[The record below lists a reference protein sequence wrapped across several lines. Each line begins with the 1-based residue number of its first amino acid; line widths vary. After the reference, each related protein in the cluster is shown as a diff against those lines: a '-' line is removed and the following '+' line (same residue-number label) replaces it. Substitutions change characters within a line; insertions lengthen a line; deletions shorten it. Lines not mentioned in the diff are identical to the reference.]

1 MPGAGRKEFAEKFC
15 EATGVKNWGA
25 GHLLWELERLKVGCP
40 RDLFADNLFLGIRLG
55 QAPPGVER
63 DVRAGHALLED
74 ARRWYF
80 FIFQILLFTRSML
93 KNSSPIQLT
102 QSTATECKIT

>member
-1 MPGAGRKEFAEKFC
+1 MTPILGNVLTNDKFCKWFTVEGLPGAGRKEFAEKFC

-80 FIFQILLFTRSML
+80 LIFQILLFY
-93 KNSSPIQLT
+93 
-102 QSTATECKIT
+102 